1 MPFKIVFKPSGVQA
15 DLPVSDVIIRHSVD
29 CYTILLRRFSHKLP
43 E

>member
-1 MPFKIVFKPSGVQA
+1 MPFKSVFKPFSVQA

-29 CYTILLRRFSHKLP
+29 CYTILLRRFSHELP